1 MQPLHNSNFDI
12 HSVYVS
18 FDEQRAYM
26 VTSLSVKWKQKADI
40 LQRKERSHAMRIQKA
55 NCEWRTCDGENDDKY
70 PAQAWRSGW
79 YNVEDDVATI
89 CNHSNH
95 NHSGKHNT
103 ILK

>member
-1 MQPLHNSNFDI
+1 MMI
-12 HSVYVS
+12 G
-18 FDEQRAYM
+18 
-26 VTSLSVKWKQKADI
+26 
-40 LQRKERSHAMRIQKA
+40 KA
-55 NCEWRTCDGENDDKY
+55 NCEWQTCDGENDDKY

-89 CNHSNH
+89 CNH